1 MSGKGMP
8 KGKLNYTIAFYPA
21 LNVID
26 PEEEEE
32 EQKAQAEMENKSPSD
47 SKQTS
52 PDSKPSLDAPKSLE
66 NGVSVKPQ
74 ASLDAKVAPALTNGV
89 KEGGGSTSA
98 SMISAK
104 KPPKVRINVEDLN
117 QYRMFVS
124 EMEKIHFANPMVQNP
139 VSLFSTLLKELLPKR
154 TSGWKFL
161 WMTMSSRRMLP
172 PKPGRRFI
180 NSTRLATPLYENST
194 CPK

>member
-1 MSGKGMP
+1 VKTLVSADLRMSGKGMP
-8 KGKLNYTIAFYPA
+8 KGKLNYTIAFYPT

-52 PDSKPSLDAPKSLE
+52 PDSKPSLDAPKGLE
-66 NGVSVKPQ
+66 NGLSVKPQ
-74 ASLDAKVAPALTNGV
+74 ASLDTKVAPALTNGV

-98 SMISAK
+98 SMMSAK

-124 EMEKIHFANPMVQNP
+124 EMKKII
-139 VSLFSTLLKELLPKR
+139 LL
-154 TSGWKFL
+154 
-161 WMTMSSRRMLP
+161 
-172 PKPGRRFI
+172 
-180 NSTRLATPLYENST
+180 TPWCRIRSHCFQHY
-194 CPK
+194 